1 MPKKAQTHDR
11 DAALAEIR
19 KAMIEKKLTQ
29 AELADAADCHE
40 KTVQNLLGG
49 RSVVVTINDRGPYLA
64 GRVIDLSKG
73 AAGVIGM
80 QGAGVVPVSL
90 SVLGR

>member
-1 MPKKAQTHDR
+1 MPHNHSAPRDR
-11 DAALAEIR
+11 DAAIADIR

-49 RSVVVTINDRGPYLA
+49 RSVRDQT
-64 GRVIDLSKG
+64 
-73 AAGVIGM
+73 
-80 QGAGVVPVSL
+80 
-90 SVLGR
+90 